1 MCFPFPFF
9 RPGRPYKRFDKDLP
23 CSCDLCGKEFTNMSY
38 LITHM
43 GYHKTDEINRHLIH
57 GYGTVRCNKCW
68 ESFPTVAAMDDHK
81 CVIQGLSPVQS
92 CESLETILIHD

>member
-81 CVIQGLSPVQS
+81 CVIQGLSPVHS